1 MVYGQM
7 LSINEIRLIES
18 TDLSYKEVSLDVLHD
33 LVCDGL
39 EVANLYITE
48 LGFLATPDIAQK
60 SIGFRYQHKI
70 YFKGNEIGDL
80 LDDEGYLGIRCKT
93 PSMVD
98 LSIIC
103 DDIII
108 TSKDNFYHIW
118 YKNSGYEMVKR
129 YVSAIYRSNGK
140 IMVSIMGTSTLH
152 GELNLVLK
160 PSWYFCSRSEYMRYM
175 LFK

>member
-1 MVYGQM
+1 MVYGQR
-7 LSINEIRLIES
+7 LSTNEIRLIES
-18 TDLSYKEVSLDVLHD
+18 TDLSHKEVSLDVLHD

-39 EVANLYITE
+39 EVANLYVTE

-160 PSWYFCSRSEYMRYM
+160 PSWCLCSRSEYMRYM